1 MSTFLQVDIERL
13 PKPHGD
19 CVDNIDR
26 NHTRSLYE
34 DLYPVKYSVAVS
46 VSVLDNIAV
55 MCTLKKVII
64 LQYFIWIF
72 AHHKTIKTYL
82 APAFKIMLDQIGL
95 IRYLPFW
102 VCVFSSS
109 HYLQ

>member
-1 MSTFLQVDIERL
+1 MSTFLQVHIERL

-34 DLYPVKYSVAVS
+34 DLYPVKYSMAVS
-46 VSVLDNIAV
+46 VSVLYNIAV

-64 LQYFIWIF
+64 LQYF
-72 AHHKTIKTYL
+72 
-82 APAFKIMLDQIGL
+82 
-95 IRYLPFW
+95 FW
-102 VCVFSSS
+102 DVCSS
-109 HYLQ
+109 